1 MSTTALLGSNRFTD
15 CRTLIAW
22 RGHSLLEVE
31 LNPLRVTLRTPRD
44 QANVQRLEVVENQ
57 LREAPDQALDAV
69 QIIAAPPSVAIF
81 WKGDPL
87 VIALQ
92 LDAAQVRV
100 RLDLRPLGLNVFND
114 GEHLM
119 VGGNSLVNNVVE
131 QCETAVGI
139 G

>member
-44 QANVQRLEVVENQ
+44 Q
-57 LREAPDQALDAV
+57 
-69 QIIAAPPSVAIF
+69 AIF